1 MSSSGRITRRP
12 TAERRSRFA
21 HGRRRATIGS
31 RQRWKGFDGTIARC
45 GLMASTRLARPQIV
59 IYNDEAAIWC
69 RADGRIRLRAVSTP
83 SSLRVPRK
91 ERMQK
96 RVRLRTKL
104 RNVGI
109 AILRAIKDSYDV
121 RSA

>member
-12 TAERRSRFA
+12 TASTFA
-21 HGRRRATIGS
+21 HRRRRAAIGS
-31 RQRWKGFDGTIARC
+31 RQRWKGFDGTIARR
-45 GLMASTRLARPQIV
+45 GLMASTRLTRPQIV
-59 IYNDEAAIWC
+59 IYDDEATIRR

-91 ERMQK
+91 ERVQK

-104 RNVGI
+104 RDVGI
-109 AILRAIKDSYDV
+109 AVLRAIKDSYDV